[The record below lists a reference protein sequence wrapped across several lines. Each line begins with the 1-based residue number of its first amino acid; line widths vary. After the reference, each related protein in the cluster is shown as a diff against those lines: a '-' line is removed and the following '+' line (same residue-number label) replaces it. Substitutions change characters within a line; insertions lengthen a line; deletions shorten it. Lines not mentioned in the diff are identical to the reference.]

1 MAPPPSPQPFAHAA
15 TPDSTHF
22 TRLPGFTLLDLG
34 DGFTAVLGP
43 SGCGK
48 STLAGGIAGLVKPAS
63 GTISVNGRVFRSDDP
78 CIDLPVESRGI
89 GFVFQSHRLFPHLTV
104 RENLLFGRRFGGRRT
119 AVDQDRLIEVLG
131 IAHLLSRRPDTLSG
145 GESQRVALGRAILA
159 AETLLIMDEPLARV
173 STRAQGRASRLLR
186 AHSRN
191 HGHSRPLHHARRRRG
206 REAREDRPH
215 DEGRP
220 HRGHPHAGLTPT
232 TPQPKDLIMKLKP
245 LLISLAA
252 VSALAAG
259 AANAAQVI
267 VTTGAGYVKMVD
279 ALAALYQKETG
290 VAVEKS
296 FGGNI
301 GQMLAQV
308 KHGSGVNVV
317 ISDEASLEKFHDA
330 LAPDAR
336 RLGDTPLVLVWRKG
350 LELKRPEDI
359 ALDSVKTVASPN
371 PKAAVYGRSAA
382 KWLKATG
389 LDAKVAP
396 KLQVVGTVPQ
406 VYSYVTTGN
415 MDAGFVNLAVLKSGT
430 EALGGHAAIRDESA
444 VVHMTVRP
452 VRGAEADADVKAFMD
467 FLASEKAKPVLR
479 KFGIE

>member
-1 MAPPPSPQPFAHAA
+1 M
-15 TPDSTHF
+15 
-22 TRLPGFTLLDLG
+22 
-34 DGFTAVLGP
+34 
-43 SGCGK
+43 
-48 STLAGGIAGLVKPAS
+48 KPAS

-104 RENLLFGRRFGGRRT
+104 RKNLLFGRRLGGRRT
-119 AVDQDRLIEVLG
+119 AVDQERLIEVLG

-159 AETLLIMDEPLARV
+159 AETLLIMDEPLASLDSERK
-173 STRAQGRASRLLR
+173 AELLGYFER
-186 AHSRN
+186 I
-191 HGHSRPLHHARRRRG
+191 P
-206 REAREDRPH
+206 E
-215 DEGRP
+215 
-220 HRGHPHAGLTPT
+220 
-232 TPQPKDLIMKLKP
+232 I
-245 LLISLAA
+245 
-252 VSALAAG
+252 
-259 AANAAQVI
+259 
-267 VTTGAGYVKMVD
+267 TGIPV
-279 ALAALYQKETG
+279 Q
-290 VAVEKS
+290 KS

-336 RLGDTPLVLVWRKG
+336 RLGDTPLVLVWRKE

-359 ALDSVKTVASPN
+359 AFESVKTVASPN
-371 PKAAVYGRSAA
+371 LKAAVYGRSAA
-382 KWLKATG
+382 EWLKATG

-415 MDAGFVNLAVLKSGT
+415 MDAGFVNLAVLKSDT
-430 EALGGHAAIRDESA
+430 EALGGHTAIRDESA
-444 VVHMTVRP
+444 VVHRP
-452 VRGAEADADVKAFMD
+452 CVPCGA
-467 FLASEKAKPVLR
+467 PR
-479 KFGIE
+479 PTPT